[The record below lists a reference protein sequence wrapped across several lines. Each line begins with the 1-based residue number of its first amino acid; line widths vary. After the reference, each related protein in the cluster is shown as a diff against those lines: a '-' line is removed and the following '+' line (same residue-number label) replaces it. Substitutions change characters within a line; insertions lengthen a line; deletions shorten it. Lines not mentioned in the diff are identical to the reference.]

1 MAGSVLTEQYVD
13 IVARNLRETMDALK
27 AIQKQ
32 ADMAGESFK
41 KLKSQAGGV
50 MPGGT
55 MPKSGKE

>member
-41 KLKSQAGGV
+41 KLKC
-50 MPGGT
+50 
-55 MPKSGKE
+55 